1 MGRER
6 KGGRGNEE
14 RGFQALE
21 ITLYKFR
28 GEEIEAK
35 DLEVSSLCLET
46 RNQTWLVRKLVSNQE
61 GHLAKLK
68 SVSFLLRAVG
78 ALLGVKQEENSSPA
92 VM

>member
-35 DLEVSSLCLET
+35 DLEVSSVCLET
-46 RNQTWLVRKLVSNQE
+46 RNQMRLERKLVSNQE
-61 GHLAKLK
+61 GHSAKLK
-68 SVSFLLRAVG
+68 SLSFLPRAVG
-78 ALLGVKQEENSSPA
+78 ALLGVKQEKNSTPA
-92 VM
+92 TM